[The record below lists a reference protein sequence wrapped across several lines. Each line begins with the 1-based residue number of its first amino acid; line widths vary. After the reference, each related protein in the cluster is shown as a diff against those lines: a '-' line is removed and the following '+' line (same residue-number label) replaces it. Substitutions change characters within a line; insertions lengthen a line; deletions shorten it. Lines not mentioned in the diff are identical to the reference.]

1 MDRASGKSVSII
13 LKHSPILKLKNFP
26 QKGRVEVPE
35 GTTVGVL
42 LERIG
47 IPSKHH
53 RYLLVYANGCKRGL
67 DYGLQ
72 QDDEVQLFLPIGGG

>member
-1 MDRASGKSVSII
+1 VDRTRGKSVSIT
-13 LKHSPILKLKNFP
+13 LKHSPILKLKDFA

-35 GTTVGVL
+35 GTTVRSL

-47 IPSKHH
+47 IHSNHH
-53 RYLLVYANGCKRGL
+53 RYLLIYANGRKRGL

-72 QDDEVQLFLPIGGG
+72 QNDEVQLFLPVGGG